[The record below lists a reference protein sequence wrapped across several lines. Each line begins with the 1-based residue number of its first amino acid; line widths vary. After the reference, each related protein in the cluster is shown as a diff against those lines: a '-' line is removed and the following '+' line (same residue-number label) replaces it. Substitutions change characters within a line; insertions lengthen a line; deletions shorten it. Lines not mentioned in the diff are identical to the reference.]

1 MLPFL
6 IELTAGAPIYEQIVE
21 AVRRAVAS
29 GRLKEG
35 DRFPSVRAISAELR
49 VNPNTVQKA
58 VAELTTMGLLEVH
71 PGQGCYIAARSAGTA
86 RQQREALAPLLER
99 LVIEAAHQAVDEAT
113 LLELLRAKCRELKIN
128 LDSNS

>member
-1 MLPFL
+1 MLPFF
-6 IELTAGAPIYEQIVE
+6 IELSAGAPIYEQIVE

-58 VAELTTMGLLEVH
+58 VAELTSLGLLDVH
-71 PGQGCYIAARSAGTA
+71 PGQGCFIATRSASTA

-128 LDSNS
+128 LDSNA

>member
-6 IELTAGAPIYEQIVE
+6 IELGAGAPIYEQIVE

-58 VAELTTMGLLEVH
+58 VAELTSQGLLAVH
-71 PGQGCYIAARSAGTA
+71 PGQGCYIATPSVVSA
-86 RQQREALAPLLER
+86 RQQCEALAPLLER
-99 LVIEAAHQAVDEAT
+99 LVIEAAHLGVGEAT
-113 LLELLRAKCRELKIN
+113 LLGLLRAKARELKIN